1 MNKILDRLEAGHA
14 VATTDL
20 ARLLRCEKPEEVA
33 RLRAAAYATKLRCIG
48 TTVHFRGIIEFSNR
62 CAKDCFYCGIRRSN
76 RHVQRYTMAED
87 EIVGAAKWAHESGYG
102 SVVLQSGERQDA
114 EFVRMVERVVRTIK
128 QSSKGELG
136 VTLSLGEQGAETYRR
151 WFDAGAH
158 RYLLRIETS
167 DTELYRRLHPSD
179 HDFDARYRSLEALR
193 AAGYQVGT
201 GVMIGL
207 PGQDSEHLARD
218 IEFFRT
224 MDVDMIGMGP
234 YIPHRQTPMA
244 ENAGDF
250 DTERQLVRA
259 LNMIAVTRLVM
270 PDINI
275 AATTALQALDPR
287 GRERG
292 LQAGANIIMPNVTD
306 TRFRPAYQLYDN
318 KPCLDENADMCR
330 GCLAGRIA
338 GIGETIGY
346 NAWGDSPRFGRR
358 LAASGRGTGKRLELE
373 NRHRG

>member
-1 MNKILDRLEAGHA
+1 MNEILDRIEAGQA
-14 VATTDL
+14 VGTDAL
-20 ARLLRCEKPEEVA
+20 AKLLQCEQPEEID
-33 RLRAAAYATKLRCIG
+33 RLHAAAYEVKRG
-48 TTVHFRGIIEFSNR
+48 TVGATVHFRGIIEFSNR

-76 RHVQRYTMAED
+76 SEVPRYTMDED
-87 EIVGAAKWAHESGYG
+87 DIVSAAAWAHESRYG
-102 SVVLQSGERQDA
+102 SVVLQAGERQDA
-114 EFVRMVERVVRTIK
+114 GFVGLVERVLRRIK
-128 QSSKGELG
+128 EVSSGALG
-136 VTLSLGEQGAETYRR
+136 VTLSLGEQSADTYRR

-167 DTELYRRLHPSD
+167 NARLYGELHPQD
-179 HDFDARYRSLEALR
+179 HEFETRCRSLAELR

-207 PGQDSEHLARD
+207 PGQDSEDLARD
-218 IEFFRT
+218 IEFFRD

-234 YIPHRQTPMA
+234 YIPHGQTPMA
-244 ENAGDF
+244 QNADGF
-250 DTERQLVRA
+250 DTERQLLKA
-259 LNMIAVTRLVM
+259 LNMIAVTRLCL

-275 AATTALQALDPR
+275 AATTALQALDPQ

-306 TRFRPAYQLYDN
+306 TRFRTAYQLYDN
-318 KPCLDENADMCR
+318 KPCTDENADMCR

-346 NAWGDSPRFGRR
+346 GAWGDSPRFARR
-358 LAASGRGTGKRLELE
+358 AGEGARMQAGGDAAT
-373 NRHRG
+373 

>member
-1 MNKILDRLEAGHA
+1 MDDVLRRLQAGQA
-14 VATTDL
+14 VSASDL
-20 ARLLRCEKPEEVA
+20 ACLLRRDEPDAVA
-33 RLRAAAYATKLRCIG
+33 RLHAAAHEVKRRTLG

-62 CAKDCFYCGIRRSN
+62 CAKDCLYCGIRKSN
-76 RHVQRYTMAED
+76 RAVQRYTMDED
-87 EIVGAAKWAHESGYG
+87 DIVRAAQWAHGSRYG

-114 EFVRMVERVVRTIK
+114 RFVRLVERVLHRIK
-128 QSSKGELG
+128 ETSHGQLG
-136 VTLSLGEQGAETYRR
+136 VTLSLGEQSEETYRR

-167 DTELYRRLHPSD
+167 DAGLYRSLHPHD
-179 HDFDARYRSLEALR
+179 HDFDARCRSLEALR
-193 AAGYQVGT
+193 AVGYQVGT

-207 PGQDSEHLARD
+207 PGQRSEHLARD
-218 IEFFRT
+218 VEFFRT

-234 YIPHRQTPMA
+234 YVPHRQTPMA
-244 ENAGDF
+244 DNATGF
-250 DTERQLVRA
+250 DAERQLVKA
-259 LNMIAVTRLVM
+259 LNMIAVTRLAL

-306 TRFRPAYQLYDN
+306 TEYRTAYQLYDN
-318 KPCLDENADMCR
+318 KPCLDENADMCK

-346 NAWGDSPRFGRR
+346 DAWGDSPHFAAR
-358 LAASGRGTGKRLELE
+358 LAAKEA
-373 NRHRG
+373 